1 MKITRINGNSKHQ
14 KNMKTTLYI
23 LTLFIIPITGGAQ
36 FYDFVSFNRTYFE
49 SDNWT
54 SLNNGEV
61 WDDPAY
67 EIPLP
72 FEFMYFGESISTIY
86 IMEDGLGTL
95 LGTKSSFDEGP
106 LSLILPYDLDVVD
119 RGYNENVSMSEI
131 RYTTENTDGNQ
142 LFIIEWHNVGFYSEI
157 ANGISES
164 YISFQVIFNRNF
176 NAIELS
182 FGESN
187 IINPDLV
194 YEDET
199 GASVCLIN
207 NITENDD
214 VTADEAIC
222 LTGDANNPN
231 AMLFDISQSEQSYLI
246 GDIPENKSYLFS
258 VNDAVFTSNTNSDIQ
273 VKVYPTTAVE
283 RIYIDS
289 EIFFDTYS
297 LISVKGEVL
306 SQMDWNEEYIDIS
319 SLPTGQYFITLCYG
333 KGETITKTFYKF

>member
-1 MKITRINGNSKHQ
+1 
-14 KNMKTTLYI
+14 MKTNLYTL
-23 LTLFIIPITGGAQ
+23 LLFMIPICGSAQ

-54 SLNNGEV
+54 SLNNGEI

-72 FEFMYFGESISTIY
+72 FEFMYFGEAISTIY
-86 IMEDGLGTL
+86 IMDDGLGTL
-95 LGTKSSFDEGP
+95 LGTKSSFDEGA
-106 LSLILPYDLDVVD
+106 LSLLLPYDLDVVD

-131 RYTTENTDGNQ
+131 RYTTENTDDNQ

-164 YISFQVIFNRNF
+164 YVSFQVIFNRNF

-187 IINPDLV
+187 IVNPDLV

-199 GASVCLIN
+199 GASVCLIH

-214 VTADEAIC
+214 VTADEAMC
-222 LTGDANNPN
+222 LAGNANTPSTI
-231 AMLFDISQSEQSYLI
+231 LFDVSQDDQSYLI

-258 VNDAVFTSNTNSDIQ
+258 VNDAVPTNNTKFDT
-273 VKVYPTTAVE
+273 KVSIFPTVAVD
-283 RIYIDS
+283 RIYVESQTAIN
-289 EIFFDTYS
+289 TYS
-297 LISVKGEVL
+297 LISSKGELL
-306 SQMDWNEEYIDIS
+306 SQKNWSNGYIDIS
-319 SLPTGQYFITLCYG
+319 SLPSGQYFLSLSCG
-333 KGETITKTFYKF
+333 SKEEALTKTFFKL

>member
-1 MKITRINGNSKHQ
+1 M
-14 KNMKTTLYI
+14 
-23 LTLFIIPITGGAQ
+23 IPICGSAQ
-36 FYDFVSFNRTYFE
+36 FYDFVSFDRTYFE

-54 SLNNGEV
+54 SLNNGEI

-67 EIPLP
+67 EISLP
-72 FEFMYFGESISTIY
+72 FEFMYFGEAISTIY

-106 LSLILPYDLDVVD
+106 LSLLVPYDLDVID

-131 RYTTENTDGNQ
+131 RYTTENTDDNQ

-164 YISFQVIFNRNF
+164 FVSFQVIFNRNF

-187 IINPDLV
+187 IVNPDLV

-214 VTADEAIC
+214 VTADEAMC
-222 LTGDANNPN
+222 LAGDANTPSTI
-231 AMLFDISQSEQSYLI
+231 LFDVSQDDQSYLI
-246 GDIPENKSYLFS
+246 GDIPSNKSYLFS
-258 VNDAVFTSNTNSDIQ
+258 INDEVSTSNIINAEEISLYPSPANEVLHIDSDYLFSKYRIATSMGRVVQSDI
-273 VKVYPTTAVE
+273 YN
-283 RIYIDS
+283 S
-289 EIFFDTYS
+289 NS
-297 LISVKGEVL
+297 
-306 SQMDWNEEYIDIS
+306 IDIS
-319 SLPTGQYFITLCYG
+319 NLVSGMYMIELVTEDGDFVSKLIM
-333 KGETITKTFYKF
+333 KK